1 MTYNS
6 KKKLLNKQGEDDEN
20 IYDAPQLGFGKKEEA
35 VNDMG
40 KYFNSLMHS
49 VPKWSDAL

>member
-6 KKKLLNKQGEDDEN
+6 KKKLLKKQGEDDEN
-20 IYDAPQLGFGKKEEA
+20 IYDAPQLGYGKKEEA

-49 VPKWSDAL
+49 VSKWSDAL